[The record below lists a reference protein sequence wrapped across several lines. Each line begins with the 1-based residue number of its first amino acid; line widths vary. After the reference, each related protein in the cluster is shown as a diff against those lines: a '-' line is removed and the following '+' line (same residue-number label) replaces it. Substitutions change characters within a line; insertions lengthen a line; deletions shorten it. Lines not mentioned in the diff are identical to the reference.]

1 MTKRELEALNAELI
15 DLLASL
21 REQIDDKLDE
31 LAAVAEDEDLE
42 PDNDGEEPEAGDDEP
57 ADDEDAEE

>member
-1 MTKRELEALNAELI
+1 MTMTKRELEALNAELI

-31 LAAVAEDEDLE
+31 LAAVAEADEDDDLE
-42 PDNDGEEPEAGDDEP
+42 ASEDEIPGE
-57 ADDEDAEE
+57 DDED